1 MSVMTAAYF
10 ALFET
15 AIGVCGVAWTEH
27 GVCGVQ
33 LHEANA
39 ESARARLRRRFASAG
54 EKPPTEMIQRAIDG
68 IAALLAGRP
77 SDLSDVLLNLKGIPA
92 FHQRVYALTRQIPA
106 GRTASY
112 GEIATQLG
120 EPGTARAV
128 GEALGRNPFPLIVPC
143 HRVLAAGGK
152 FGGFSARG
160 GVATKMRLLAIER
173 AILPLGLP
181 GDRLFN

>member
-1 MSVMTAAYF
+1 MTAAHF

-15 AIGVCGVAWTEH
+15 AIGVCGIAWSEH

-33 LHEANA
+33 LPEASA
-39 ESARARLRRRFASAG
+39 EAARARLRRRFAGGG
-54 EKPPTEMIQRAIDG
+54 ETAPTEMIQRTIDR

-77 SDLSDVLLNLKGIPA
+77 SDLSDILLDLKGIPA

-112 GEIATQLG
+112 GEIATRLE
-120 EPGTARAV
+120 EPGMAQAV

-160 GVATKMRLLAIER
+160 GVSTKMRLLAIEG
-173 AILPLGLP
+173 AILPLALP
-181 GDRLFN
+181 GGRLFN

>member
-1 MSVMTAAYF
+1 MTAAHF
-10 ALFET
+10 VLFET
-15 AIGVCGVAWTEH
+15 AIGVCGIAWSEH

-33 LHEANA
+33 LPEANA
-39 ESARARLRRRFASAG
+39 EAARARLRRRFAGVG
-54 EKPPTEMIQRAIDG
+54 EKPPIETIQLTIDR

-77 SDLSDVLLNLKGIPA
+77 CDLCDVLLDLNGVPA
-92 FHQRVYALTRQIPA
+92 FNQRVYALTRQIPA

-112 GEIATQLG
+112 GEIATKLG
-120 EPGTARAV
+120 EAGTAQAV

-160 GVATKMRLLAIER
+160 GVVTKMRLLAIER
-173 AILPLGLP
+173 AILPLALP

>member
-1 MSVMTAAYF
+1 MSVMTAAHF

-15 AIGVCGVAWTEH
+15 AIGVCGIVWTEH

-33 LHEANA
+33 LPEPRA
-39 ESARARLRRRFASAG
+39 ETARACLRRRFAGAS
-54 EKPPTEMIQRAIDG
+54 EHPPIELTERTIDAIV
-68 IAALLAGRP
+68 ALLAGRP
-77 SDLSDVLLNLKGIPA
+77 SDLSDVLLDLNGIPA

-128 GEALGRNPFPLIVPC
+128 GEALGRNPVPLIVPC

-173 AILPLGLP
+173 AILPPALP

>member
-1 MSVMTAAYF
+1 MTAAYF
-10 ALFET
+10 ALFDT
-15 AIGVCGVAWTEH
+15 AIGVCGIAWTEH

-33 LHEANA
+33 LPEPNA
-39 ESARARLRRRFASAG
+39 ETARARLRRRVAG
-54 EKPPTEMIQRAIDG
+54 ACEHPPIEMIQRTIDG

-77 SDLSDVLLNLKGIPA
+77 SDLSAVVLDVTGIPP
-92 FHQRVYALTRQIPA
+92 FHQRVYALTRRIPA
-106 GRTASY
+106 GGTASY

-120 EPGTARAV
+120 EPGMARAV

-173 AILPLGLP
+173 AILPLALP

>member
-1 MSVMTAAYF
+1 MTAAHF

-15 AIGVCGVAWTEH
+15 AIGVCGIAWTEH

-33 LHEANA
+33 LPEANA
-39 ESARARLRRRFASAG
+39 ATARARLLRRVAG
-54 EKPPTEMIQRAIDG
+54 ACEHPPVEMVQPTIDG
-68 IAALLAGRP
+68 IAALLAGGP
-77 SDLSDVLLNLKGIPA
+77 SDLSDVLLDLHGIPA
-92 FHQRVYALTRQIPA
+92 FHRRVYALTRQIPA

-128 GEALGRNPFPLIVPC
+128 GEALGRNPVPLIVPC
-143 HRVLAAGGK
+143 HRVLAAAGK

-173 AILPLGLP
+173 AILPLALP

>member
-1 MSVMTAAYF
+1 MTAAAF
-10 ALFET
+10 AVFET
-15 AIGVCGVAWTEH
+15 AIGVCGIAWTEH
-27 GVCGVQ
+27 AVCGVQ
-33 LHEANA
+33 LPEATA
-39 ESARARLRRRFASAG
+39 EAVRARLRRRFAGARAT
-54 EKPPTEMIQRAIDG
+54 PPPEILRPAIDG
-68 IAALLAGRP
+68 ITALLAGKP
-77 SDLSDVLLNLKGIPA
+77 SDFSDVQLNLEGIPS

-112 GEIATQLG
+112 GEIASRIG

-160 GVATKMRLLAIER
+160 GVVTKLRLLAIEG
-173 AILPLGLP
+173 AILPLALP
-181 GDRLFN
+181 GHRLFN

>member
-1 MSVMTAAYF
+1 MTAAHF

-15 AIGVCGVAWTEH
+15 VIGVCGIAWTEH
-27 GVCGVQ
+27 GVRGVQ
-33 LHEANA
+33 LPEPNA
-39 ESARARLRRRFASAG
+39 ATARARLLRRVAG
-54 EKPPTEMIQRAIDG
+54 AREHPPVEMVQPTIDG
-68 IAALLAGRP
+68 IAALLAGGP
-77 SDLSDVLLNLKGIPA
+77 SDLSDVLLDLHGIPA
-92 FHQRVYALTRQIPA
+92 FHRRVYALTRQIPA

-128 GEALGRNPFPLIVPC
+128 GEALGRNPVPLIVPC

-173 AILPLGLP
+173 AILPLALP

>member
-1 MSVMTAAYF
+1 MSVMTAAHL

-15 AIGVCGVAWTEH
+15 AIGVCGIAWSEH

-33 LHEANA
+33 LPEANA
-39 ESARARLRRRFASAG
+39 EAARARLRRRFAG
-54 EKPPTEMIQRAIDG
+54 VDEKPPIEVIQRTIDR
-68 IAALLAGRP
+68 IAALLAGRA
-77 SDLSDVLLNLKGIPA
+77 SDLSDILLDLKGIPA

-112 GEIATQLG
+112 GEIATKLG

-128 GEALGRNPFPLIVPC
+128 GEALSRNPFPLIVPC

-152 FGGFSARG
+152 FRGFSARG
-160 GVATKMRLLAIER
+160 GVAMKMRLLAIER
-173 AILPLGLP
+173 AILPLALP
-181 GDRLFN
+181 SDPLFN

>member
-1 MSVMTAAYF
+1 MTAPHF

-15 AIGVCGVAWTEH
+15 AIGLCGIAWGEH

-33 LHEANA
+33 LPEANA
-39 ESARARLRRRFASAG
+39 EATRARLRRRFASAG
-54 EKPPTEMIQRAIDG
+54 EKPPTETVQQTIDR

-77 SDLSDVLLNLKGIPA
+77 SDLSDVLLDLKGIPA
-92 FHQRVYALTRQIPA
+92 LHQRVYALTRQIPA

-112 GEIATQLG
+112 GEIATKLG
-120 EPGTARAV
+120 ESGTAQAV

-173 AILPLGLP
+173 VILPLAPP
-181 GDRLFN
+181 GDPSFN